1 VSRPSRA
8 VSSSLR
14 DAERVL
20 RSTFGI
26 SRFRPGQDE
35 VIESVLAGN
44 PTLAIMPTGSGK
56 SLCYQVPALCRTGI
70 TLVVSPLIALMQDQ
84 EEKLQELG
92 VPTVVFNS
100 TTDMADEERYRQAAA
115 ASGRMIVMTTP
126 ERLTDPEFMRW
137 LRQQEVCLFVID
149 EAHCISQ
156 WGHDF
161 RPAFLEIPHAVR
173 AVGTPPVLALTAT
186 ATDDVARDIVSELAA
201 SNAMRVVRVGVY
213 RNNLHYAV
221 RQVSGEEDK
230 QHAVLEMVH
239 ETDGAVI
246 VYTATVR
253 QAEALHE
260 ALQQNDENASLYHGR
275 LGMRQRQESQDAFMS
290 GSTRIMVA
298 TNAFGMG
305 IDKPDVRLVLHAQ
318 LPASLDAYYQESG
331 RAGRDGQPARCVL
344 IHEEKDKRIQQ
355 FFLANRYPSEATVI
369 RVLEAMASYDSPSM
383 TLDQIREAAGDVSL
397 RKLQV
402 VLRMLTDTGDVRR
415 RANGRYS
422 LEAGADP
429 SRARHAVAQYEARA
443 VHDRETLAAM
453 VSYARSGAC
462 RWHAILDYFGDRP
475 EWERCGHCDSC
486 QLARETEA
494 DVRAM
499 SEVVEQPALPP
510 ARAVP
515 AFERG
520 DRVRVR
526 RYGEGTVQA
535 VTLERIDI
543 LFPDGALRRFVP
555 KYVKRL
561 ARQPDPD
568 LQRPAA

>member
-1 VSRPSRA
+1 M
-8 VSSSLR
+8 
-14 DAERVL
+14 L

-26 SRFRPGQDE
+26 SRLRPGQDE
-35 VIESVLAGN
+35 VLESVLAGHG
-44 PTLAIMPTGSGK
+44 TLAIMPTGSGK

-84 EEKLQELG
+84 EDKLQDLG

-100 TTDMADEERYRQAAA
+100 TTDSTDEDRYRQAAA

-126 ERLTDPEFMRW
+126 ERLTDAEFMHW
-137 LRQQEVCLFVID
+137 LQQQDICLFVID

-161 RPAFLEIPHAVR
+161 RPAFLEIPHAIR
-173 AVGTPPVLALTAT
+173 AVGNPTVLALTAT
-186 ATDDVARDIVSELAA
+186 ATDEVARDIVSELAESA
-201 SNAMRVVRVGVY
+201 SMRVIRVGVY
-213 RNNLHYAV
+213 RKNLHYAV

-230 QHAVLEMVH
+230 QRAVLELVR
-239 ETDGAVI
+239 ETDGPVI

-253 QAEALHE
+253 EAEALHE
-260 ALQQNDENASLYHGR
+260 ALRHNEENAGLYHGR

-290 GSTRIMVA
+290 GSTRVMVA

-331 RAGRDGQPARCVL
+331 RAGRDGQPSRCVL
-344 IHEEKDKRIQQ
+344 IHAEKDKRIQQ
-355 FFLANRYPSEATVI
+355 FFLANRYPSEAMVS
-369 RVLEAMASYDSPSM
+369 RVLEALESSGSQPMSPG
-383 TLDQIREAAGDVSL
+383 QIREAAGDIPL
-397 RKLQV
+397 RKVQV
-402 VLRMLTDTGDVRR
+402 ILRMLTDTGDVRR
-415 RANGRYS
+415 RANGGYA
-422 LEAGADP
+422 LEAAADS

-443 VHDRETLAAM
+443 ARDRETLAAM
-453 VSYARSGAC
+453 VSYARGGAC
-462 RWHAILDYFGDRP
+462 RWHTILTYFGDQP
-475 EWERCGHCDSC
+475 EWERCNHCDSC
-486 QLARETEA
+486 LLAREVRIDAGAAAELVDQPTEP
-494 DVRAM
+494 V
-499 SEVVEQPALPP
+499 
-510 ARAVP
+510 ARLKP

-535 VTLERIDI
+535 VTLERVDI
-543 LFPDGALRRFVP
+543 LFPDGALRRFIP
-555 KYVKRL
+555 AYVKRL
-561 ARQPDPD
+561 ARNSNPD